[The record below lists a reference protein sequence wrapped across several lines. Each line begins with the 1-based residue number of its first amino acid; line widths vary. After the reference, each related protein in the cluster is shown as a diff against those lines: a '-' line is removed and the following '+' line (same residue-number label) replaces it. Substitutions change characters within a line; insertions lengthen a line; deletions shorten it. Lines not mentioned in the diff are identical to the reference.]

1 MVEVL
6 KCSSC
11 GGDIEQDVPFRQC
24 PKCLLDLGL
33 LFESAPAREFSL
45 PFEAGPLLDYEIL
58 ERIGR
63 GGMGMVYRARQLSLN
78 RVVALKVIGAGEVAS
93 PAALARFRREA
104 EA

>member
-33 LFESAPAREFSL
+33 LFERAPEREFSL
-45 PFEAGPLLDYEIL
+45 PFEAGPLLDY
-58 ERIGR
+58 
-63 GGMGMVYRARQLSLN
+63 
-78 RVVALKVIGAGEVAS
+78 
-93 PAALARFRREA
+93 
-104 EA
+104 